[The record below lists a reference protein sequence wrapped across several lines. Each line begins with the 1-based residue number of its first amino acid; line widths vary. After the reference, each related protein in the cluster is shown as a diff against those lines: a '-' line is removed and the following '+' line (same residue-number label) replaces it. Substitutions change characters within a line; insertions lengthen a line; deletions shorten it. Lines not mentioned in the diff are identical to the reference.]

1 MISQHTFNADIV
13 QSEYFKESKVSLYL
27 DESNT

>member
-1 MISQHTFNADIV
+1 MILQHSFSADIV

-27 DESNT
+27 DKSNT